1 MKYIFGILLVFVLSC
16 SKKEE
21 QVNKNLIYF
30 KDSFLSEL
38 GNENYEKLLAKTKLK
53 IKAQYLD
60 DLIIVTNYVES
71 NACGKYAGDIRINK
85 DKIYLIYKLVSD
97 EVCTSTGIDKV
108 TYVINNPKEKKYKFE
123 MEYK

>member
-21 QVNKNLIYF
+21 QVNKNLIFF
-30 KDSFLSEL
+30 KDCFLSEL

-53 IKAQYLD
+53 IKAQYID

-71 NACGKYAGDIRINK
+71 NACGKYAGDIRIKN
-85 DKIYLIYKLVSD
+85 DRIYLIYKLVSD

-108 TYVINNPKEKKYKFE
+108 TYIINNPKEKKYKFE

>member
-1 MKYIFGILLVFVLSC
+1 MKYTLGILLFLVLSC

-21 QVNKNLIYF
+21 QINKDLIYF

-38 GNENYEKLLAKTKLK
+38 GNENYEKFLAKTKLK
-53 IKAQYLD
+53 INAQYID

-71 NACGKYAGDIRINK
+71 NACGKYAGNIRIKN
-85 DKIYLIYKLVSD
+85 DRIFLIYKLMSD
-97 EVCTSTGIDKV
+97 EVCTSTGIYKV
-108 TYVINNPKEKKYKFE
+108 IYIINNPKEKKYKFE

>member
-1 MKYIFGILLVFVLSC
+1 M
-16 SKKEE
+16 
-21 QVNKNLIYF
+21 
-30 KDSFLSEL
+30 

-71 NACGKYAGDIRINK
+71 NACGKYAGDIRIKN
-85 DKIYLIYKLVSD
+85 DRIYLIYKLVSD

-108 TYVINNPKEKKYKFE
+108 TYIINNPKEKKYKFE

>member
-1 MKYIFGILLVFVLSC
+1 MKYLFGLIFVFVLSC

-21 QVNKNLIYF
+21 LVNKNLIFF
-30 KDSFLSEL
+30 KDNFLSES
-38 GNENYEKLLAKTKLK
+38 GSENYEELIVKTKHK

-71 NACGKYAGDIRINK
+71 NACGKYVGDIRIKN
-85 DKIYLIYKLVSD
+85 DQIYLIYKLVSD
-97 EVCTSTGIDKV
+97 DVCTSTGIDKV
-108 TYVINNPKEKKYKFE
+108 TYIINNPNEKKYKFK

>member
-1 MKYIFGILLVFVLSC
+1 MKYTLGILLFLVLSC

-21 QVNKNLIYF
+21 QINKDLIYF

-38 GNENYEKLLAKTKLK
+38 GNDNYEKCLTKTKLK
-53 IKAQYLD
+53 INAQYID

-71 NACGKYAGDIRINK
+71 NACGKYAGDIRIKN
-85 DKIYLIYKLVSD
+85 DRIFLIYKLMSD

-108 TYVINNPKEKKYKFE
+108 TYIINNPKEKKYKFE